1 MPERGLRGKIVLAIG
16 CTDGMGFSA
25 AKYIGMEGA
34 TIVVN
39 SRREPNVTKAIKL
52 SLFMSTARIKIYTPP
67 QLTTDFL

>member
-39 SRREPNVTKAIKL
+39 SRREPNVTKATVGQEFSKQIKCGVEVDL
-52 SLFMSTARIKIYTPP
+52 E
-67 QLTTDFL
+67 